1 MESKAKIEES
11 LSVNDRKDDIMNV
24 FSNRLKEHVN
34 RENQLVSAMENHRR
48 EEEAF
53 RQEHERK

>member
-11 LSVNDRKDDIMNV
+11 LSVNDRKDEIMNV

-34 RENQLVSAMENHRR
+34 SEN
-48 EEEAF
+48 
-53 RQEHERK
+53 